1 MTPKW
6 TDVGPDSFTI
16 SQGAPLVARLF
27 GIPFAAAGAWFLYQ
41 FADGALHPSEMT
53 IAGWIMLPLVTAAF
67 LVPGWILLFG
77 RKRTR
82 IHASLREATEE
93 FDLLVYTRR
102 VTTRIPREAHVL
114 LRYEAAGKST
124 NVYHTH
130 VYLVPSE
137 DKRILLAMFGSAEKT
152 AAMELGQ
159 RVARALGIDV
169 QDRCFEGGE
178 VTAGGVVVD
187 RLGPEDAD

>member
-1 MTPKW
+1 MKW
-6 TDVGPDSFTI
+6 TDDGPDSFTI
-16 SQGAPLVARLF
+16 SQGGMLVGRLF
-27 GIPFAAAGAWFLYQ
+27 GIPFAAAGAYFLYH
-41 FADGALHPSEMT
+41 FVTGALHPSEMT
-53 IAGWIMLPLVTAAF
+53 IAGWLLLPLMTALF
-67 LVPGWILLFG
+67 LVPGWILLVG

-93 FDLLVYTRR
+93 FDFLVYTRR
-102 VTTRIPREAHVL
+102 ATTRIPREAHVM
-114 LRYEAAGKST
+114 LRYESAGKST

-137 DKRILLAMFGSAEKT
+137 DKRILLSMFGSAEKA